1 MSGRSKRPRKPVS
14 NVDDADG
21 AATGGVSAS
30 ASEGGGPPPKRQKRK
45 KKAAARAPPPTRGP
59 PPSPAGLTDID
70 TDLEALERKL
80 ATDVGVIAAEKSL
93 RVEIARRDE
102 AKEASKVSTAAVRAL
117 KQQLKEAK
125 KQRGKDRSELQ
136 ARDASVFMTTNLL
149 DGAKAKAKASVK
161 HRQGISRARETS
173 APPERDCRPGKA
185 IKVVHKVLSKRIM
198 GYTYKTTRR
207 ILIENEGHAAT
218 EAKEAIDS
226 ASVLAILQRWGQ
238 EGSNIDMYRLCDI
251 SIPTG
256 ILT

>member
-125 KQRGKDRSELQ
+125 KQRSKDRSELQ
-136 ARDASVFMTTNLL
+136 ARDASVFMTTTRQGWGTRRREGPASATLYSS
-149 DGAKAKAKASVK
+149 KAKTNV
-161 HRQGISRARETS
+161 E
-173 APPERDCRPGKA
+173 
-185 IKVVHKVLSKRIM
+185 
-198 GYTYKTTRR
+198 Y
-207 ILIENEGHAAT
+207 
-218 EAKEAIDS
+218 
-226 ASVLAILQRWGQ
+226 
-238 EGSNIDMYRLCDI
+238 
-251 SIPTG
+251 
-256 ILT
+256 